1 MALESICTIRK
12 HSYVYVVCLYKTFR
26 HFINIIM
33 RHECLDYIEPNLEMY
48 IEAMRY
54 LIRRY

>member
-1 MALESICTIRK
+1 MYML
-12 HSYVYVVCLYKTFR
+12 YVLYKTFR

-48 IEAMRY
+48 IEAVRY
-54 LIRRY
+54 LTRRY